1 VKASEMAHA
10 EILLVEDS
18 PSDIGLLQQTLVES
32 RISSRLHV
40 VRDGCDAL
48 AFLHRDTPYED
59 APRPDI
65 ILLDLN
71 LPLLGGRGVLQIV
84 KEDADLASIPVVV
97 LTTSENERDVM
108 SAYALHANCYLTKPV
123 DFERFATSIR
133 TTLEYWLTVSKLPS
147 YA

>member
-1 VKASEMAHA
+1 MTTSGVAQA
-10 EILLVEDS
+10 EILLIEDS
-18 PSDIGLLQQTLVES
+18 PSDIGLLRETLCES
-32 RISSRLHV
+32 RITSRLHV

-48 AFLHRDTPYED
+48 AFLHREPPYAN

-84 KEDADLASIPVVV
+84 KEDKDLAQIPIIV
-97 LTTSENERDVM
+97 LTTSENERDVT

-123 DFERFATSIR
+123 DFERFAASIQS
-133 TTLEYWLTVSKLPS
+133 TLEFWLTVVKLPS

>member
-1 VKASEMAHA
+1 VRVPNVAHA

-18 PSDIGLLQQTLVES
+18 PSDIGLLQQTLIES
-32 RISSRLHV
+32 HISSRLHV

-48 AFLHRDTPYED
+48 AFLHREAPYED

-84 KEDADLASIPVVV
+84 KEDEDLAQIPVVV

-108 SAYALHANCYLTKPV
+108 SAYSLHANCYLTKPV
-123 DFERFATSIR
+123 DFERFAWSIR
-133 TTLEYWLTVSKLPS
+133 TTLEYWLTITRLPS
-147 YA
+147 CA

>member
-1 VKASEMAHA
+1 VRIQGVSEA

-18 PSDIGLLQQTLVES
+18 PSDIGLLRETL
-32 RISSRLHV
+32 RGTGITSRLHV

-48 AFLHRDTPYED
+48 AFLDREPPYAS

-84 KEDADLASIPVVV
+84 KEDEDLAQIPIIV

-108 SAYALHANCYLTKPV
+108 STYALHANCYLTKPV
-123 DFERFATSIR
+123 DFAQFAETIQS
-133 TTLEYWLTVSKLPS
+133 TLEYWLTVTKLPS